1 MPKKGQDPNSDVN
14 HDPHEAEETF
24 TPPATLP
31 PLTHVPATATTT
43 TTGGTGTTGTTTT
56 TPTTATA
63 TSGTGTTDPKTTST
77 GGTGGTGDTG
87 GTGGVDGGGLGT
99 FAKPLKVS
107 FEHREEDNLAAAADL
122 LVKNAA
128 AMGVTAEAMVTATT
142 RIADSL
148 STSPAITSA
157 ERGMTLRRAGEV
169 NTATS
174 ELWIAIAAHTD
185 AISFDSYE
193 QFIEDLLCN
202 RTPGDY
208 RDTQEEQV
216 RNDPD
221 SLLAK
226 PGRDRMFTRM
236 SELRHLPGGELYELL
251 RTATEAFLLI
261 HAGVYPPVGVNTAK
275 AIGAARTDAPVGDPY
290 DRLNT
295 GVRVNELEK
304 KLSAYLGTS
313 RNNYLHAIA
322 RQGALRIAESE
333 TEPSKYNP
341 PPSPFCLDEGAFVT
355 RPLLLELIWNY
366 WHEEAMLTQ
375 TTAAIT
381 RRFQNVRRAGP
392 GPDPLGELEL
402 HPLRGL
408 SGFLWGYLRDEPQR
422 LTVARRAYEY
432 SHQYGLTLWGKAVPA
447 MGAADPRPRFLEA
460 FHNLLR
466 QAVRFYREDAD
477 TTVIADAFP
486 VLNSIREVHL
496 VLAEGAHNQFRDLPW
511 TARVEMLMQQ
521 WLLARPEMR
530 EFLRGRQM
538 VPYPEGW
545 MGSVDAMKRLQGWGD
560 TSVIHFRDLARFGE
574 RLLLS
579 IRYGNWTEITSQ
591 DHAVAWLRYWKEEVQ
606 GYIHS
611 YFTATGVN
619 LSDDAVE
626 VSNRADVRYVQP
638 SYHLRNRLLAS
649 RRALNASR

>member
-1 MPKKGQDPNSDVN
+1 MSIDETQGTGATGGDGDEGLPEPRHISWDHAD
-14 HDPHEAEETF
+14 HDDLKSH
-24 TPPATLP
+24 
-31 PLTHVPATATTT
+31 PLT
-43 TTGGTGTTGTTTT
+43 
-56 TPTTATA
+56 
-63 TSGTGTTDPKTTST
+63 K
-77 GGTGGTGDTG
+77 
-87 GTGGVDGGGLGT
+87 
-99 FAKPLKVS
+99 
-107 FEHREEDNLAAAADL
+107 AADL
-122 LVKNAA
+122 IVEKAGA
-128 AMGVTAEAMVTATT
+128 IGATANAMVDATY
-142 RIADSL
+142 RIAETL
-148 STSPAITSA
+148 SAAPALNTT

-174 ELWIAIAAHTD
+174 ELWMAIAAHTD
-185 AISFDSYE
+185 AVSYDNYE

-202 RTPGDY
+202 RQPGDY
-208 RDTQEEQV
+208 RSKQEKEARGDAESGQAN
-216 RNDPD
+216 RD
-221 SLLAK
+221 
-226 PGRDRMFTRM
+226 RDRMFRRIKD
-236 SELRHLPGGELYELL
+236 LHHLPGGELYELL

-261 HAGVYPPVGVNTAK
+261 HAGVYPPVAANTLRAL
-275 AIGAARTDAPVGDPY
+275 GAADADGTINDDY

-295 GVRVNELEK
+295 GTKAAELET
-304 KLSAYLGTS
+304 KLKTYLDTP
-313 RNNYLHAIA
+313 RNNYLSAIA
-322 RQGALRIAESE
+322 HQGAASSTVR
-333 TEPSKYNP
+333 Y
-341 PPSPFCLDEGAFVT
+341 SPFCADEGAFVT
-355 RPLLLELIWNY
+355 QPLLLELIWNY
-366 WHEEAMLTQ
+366 WHEEGMLTQ

-381 RRFQNVRRAGP
+381 RRFQNVRRGGP
-392 GPDPLGELEL
+392 GADPLAELEL

-432 SHQYGLTLWGKAVPA
+432 SHQYGLTLWGRAVPRLA
-447 MGAADPRPRFLEA
+447 AADPRPRFLEA

-466 QAVRFYREDAD
+466 QAARFYREDAD

-486 VLNSIREVHL
+486 VLNSLREVHL

-538 VPYPEGW
+538 VPYPESW
-545 MGSVDAMKRLQGWGD
+545 MGAVDAMKRLQGWGD
-560 TSVIHFRDLARFGE
+560 TSVIHFRDLGRFGE

-626 VSNRADVRYVQP
+626 VSNSADVRYVQP
-638 SYHLRNRLLAS
+638 SFHLRNRLMAARRAS
-649 RRALNASR
+649 RALR

>member
-1 MPKKGQDPNSDVN
+1 MPKKGQDPNPGAN
-14 HDPHEAEETF
+14 RDPHDAEETF

-31 PLTHVPATATTT
+31 PISHVPATGTTKTDGT
-43 TTGGTGTTGTTTT
+43 TTTGTTTT
-56 TPTTATA
+56 PTATA
-63 TSGTGTTDPKTTST
+63 ATGTGTTDPRTTAT
-77 GGTGGTGDTG
+77 GGTGEG
-87 GTGGVDGGGLGT
+87 GTPTPTSLPQ
-99 FAKPLKVS
+99 PLKVT
-107 FEHREEDNLAAAADL
+107 FDQAEERTLKTAADL
-122 LVKNAA
+122 LVSN
-128 AMGVTAEAMVTATT
+128 AEAMGQTARDMVDATYL
-142 RIADSL
+142 IAEKISASPAL
-148 STSPAITSA
+148 STT

-216 RNDPD
+216 RSDPD
-221 SLLAK
+221 SMLAK

-261 HAGVYPPVGVNTAK
+261 HTGVYPPVGMNTAR
-275 AIGAARTDAPVGDPY
+275 AIGANSATGPVGDPY

-295 GVRVNELEK
+295 GIRVNELES

-322 RQGALRIAESE
+322 RQGALRIAESA

-341 PPSPFCLDEGAFVT
+341 PPSPFCMDEGAFVT

-432 SHQYGLTLWGKAVPA
+432 SHQYGLTLWGKAVPSL
-447 MGAADPRPRFLEA
+447 GAADPRPRFLEA

>member
-1 MPKKGQDPNSDVN
+1 MRGKKST
-14 HDPHEAEETF
+14 EE
-24 TPPATLP
+24 TPPAADARAKAGLTSAQHAPTAGNDPALLNETAAQPPQQGFSHFERAVVDIADTLKRVVENSSGESVGARTVVTP
-31 PLTHVPATATTT
+31 PPTSPGGEKTGTNPWTEFRAAVPGITTT
-43 TTGGTGTTGTTTT
+43 
-56 TPTTATA
+56 
-63 TSGTGTTDPKTTST
+63 
-77 GGTGGTGDTG
+77 
-87 GTGGVDGGGLGT
+87 
-99 FAKPLKVS
+99 
-107 FEHREEDNLAAAADL
+107 HRT
-122 LVKNAA
+122 
-128 AMGVTAEAMVTATT
+128 VT
-142 RIADSL
+142 L
-148 STSPAITSA
+148 Q
-157 ERGMTLRRAGEV
+157 RAGEV
-169 NTATS
+169 NPATS
-174 ELWIAIAAHTD
+174 ALWMAIAAHTD
-185 AISFDSYE
+185 AVSYASYE

-202 RTPGDY
+202 RQATRY
-208 RDTQEEQV
+208 REDEETRV
-216 RNDPD
+216 R
-221 SLLAK
+221 SLDETELANEQ
-226 PGRDRMFTRM
+226 RDRMVSR
-236 SELRHLPGGELYELL
+236 LNNLQHLPGGELYELL

-261 HAGVYPPVGVNTAK
+261 HAGVFSSDSKNAPK
-275 AIGAARTDAPVGDPY
+275 AFDNVDADGDGFADPEY

-295 GVRVNELEK
+295 GLGVSELES
-304 KLSAYLGTS
+304 KLTAYLGNP
-313 RNNYLHAIA
+313 RNNYLAAIA
-322 RQGALRIAESE
+322 RQGAIRADAI
-333 TEPSKYNP
+333 KF
-341 PPSPFCLDEGAFVT
+341 SPFCANEHSFVT
-355 RPLLLELIWNY
+355 DPLLLELIWSY
-366 WHEEAMLTQ
+366 WMEEGMLTQ

-381 RRFQNVRRAGP
+381 RRFQNVRRPGP

-402 HPLRGL
+402 HPLRGM

-422 LTVARRAYEY
+422 LSLARRAYEY
-432 SHQYGLTLWGKAVPA
+432 SHQYGLTLWGRAVPQVR
-447 MGAADPRPRFLEA
+447 AADPRPRFLEA

-466 QAVRFYREDAD
+466 QAARFYREDAD

>member
-1 MPKKGQDPNSDVN
+1 MTSVHRQDREAGGGKSRGKGVPSAATG
-14 HDPHEAEETF
+14 PSTEATGDGGPR
-24 TPPATLP
+24 PPA
-31 PLTHVPATATTT
+31 
-43 TTGGTGTTGTTTT
+43 
-56 TPTTATA
+56 
-63 TSGTGTTDPKTTST
+63 ST
-77 GGTGGTGDTG
+77 GP
-87 GTGGVDGGGLGT
+87 VLGGLPQPV
-99 FAKPLKVS
+99 KIS
-107 FEHREEDNLAAAADL
+107 FDQNEENTLAAAAQI
-122 LVKNAA
+122 LVDNATVMGGVATRMVQATENISKTLSA
-128 AMGVTAEAMVTATT
+128 APA
-142 RIADSL
+142 L
-148 STSPAITSA
+148 STT

-174 ELWIAIAAHTD
+174 ELWMAIAAHTD
-185 AISFDSYE
+185 AVSYHSYE

-202 RTPGDY
+202 REPGNTRETAERAARGDF
-208 RDTQEEQV
+208 DAAAANQ
-216 RNDPD
+216 
-221 SLLAK
+221 
-226 PGRDRMFTRM
+226 DRELMFKRM

-261 HAGVYPPVGVNTAK
+261 HAGVYPPVG
-275 AIGAARTDAPVGDPY
+275 ARTARVLRDPAAPAVLGSDPLVGAEY
-290 DRLNT
+290 DRLGT
-295 GVRVNELEK
+295 GVRVSELEA
-304 KLSAYLGTS
+304 KLRAYLGNS
-313 RNNYLHAIA
+313 RNNYLEAIA
-322 RQGALRIAESE
+322 RQGALRIDGSVA
-333 TEPSKYNP
+333 
-341 PPSPFCLDEGAFVT
+341 SPFCENEGAFVT
-355 RPLLLELIWNY
+355 HPLLLELIWSY
-366 WHEEAMLTQ
+366 WMEEGMLTQ

-381 RRFQNVRRAGP
+381 RRFQNVHRGGP
-392 GPDPLGELEL
+392 GPDPLAELEL

-432 SHQYGLTLWGKAVPA
+432 THQYGLTLWGRAVPE
-447 MGAADPRPRFLEA
+447 MRAADPRPRFLEA

-466 QAVRFYREDAD
+466 QAARFYREDAD

-486 VLNSIREVHL
+486 VLNSLREVHL

-626 VSNRADVRYVQP
+626 VSNSADVRYIQP
-638 SYHLRNRLLAS
+638 SFHLRNRLLAS
-649 RRALNASR
+649 RRGGRALR

>member
-1 MPKKGQDPNSDVN
+1 MINVHRQANAAGGGGSPPYKSPPERLDEPRKISWD
-14 HDPHEAEETF
+14 HDDHEKLEAH
-24 TPPATLP
+24 
-31 PLTHVPATATTT
+31 PLTKAAQVLVEHSTAI
-43 TTGGTGTTGTTTT
+43 G
-56 TPTTATA
+56 
-63 TSGTGTTDPKTTST
+63 
-77 GGTGGTGDTG
+77 
-87 GTGGVDGGGLGT
+87 
-99 FAKPLKVS
+99 
-107 FEHREEDNLAAAADL
+107 R
-122 LVKNAA
+122 
-128 AMGVTAEAMVTATT
+128 TAERMVEATEK
-142 RIADSL
+142 IAE
-148 STSPAITSA
+148 SPAITST
-157 ERGMTLRRAGEV
+157 ERGMTLKRAGEV
-169 NTATS
+169 NKATS

-185 AISFDSYE
+185 AVSFDSYVE
-193 QFIEDLLCN
+193 FIDDVLCN
-202 RTPGDY
+202 PAPTSPPGL
-208 RDTQEEQV
+208 EEW
-216 RNDPD
+216 NDPD
-221 SLLAK
+221 LRATRQGRKAIRERLA
-226 PGRDRMFTRM
+226 
-236 SELRHLPGGELYELL
+236 SARHLPGGELYELL

-261 HAGVYPPVGVNTAK
+261 HAGVFPPRNTS
-275 AIGAARTDAPVGDPY
+275 AAVGDADDDGYVDANY
-290 DRLNT
+290 DRLET
-295 GVRVNELEK
+295 GVLVSHLEEN
-304 KLSAYLGTS
+304 LRAYLS
-313 RNNYLHAIA
+313 VPRNNYLHAIA
-322 RQGALRIAESE
+322 VQGAARLAATSPPGRRIR
-333 TEPSKYNP
+333 
-341 PPSPFCLDEGAFVT
+341 SPFCANGDEFVSE
-355 RPLLLELIWNY
+355 PLLLELIWNY
-366 WHEEAMLTQ
+366 WMEEGMLTQ

-408 SGFLWGYLRDEPQR
+408 SGFLWGYLQDEPQR
-422 LTVARRAYEY
+422 LSVARRAYEY
-432 SHQYGLTLWGKAVPA
+432 SHHYGLTLWGRAVPQA
-447 MGAADPRPRFLEA
+447 MAADPRPRFLEA

-466 QAVRFYREDAD
+466 QAARFYREDAD

-486 VLNSIREVHL
+486 VLNSLREVHL

>member
-1 MPKKGQDPNSDVN
+1 MINVHRQDKEAGGGEFEEELPTPHKISWDHNE
-14 HDPHEAEETF
+14 HDNLSNDLKAH
-24 TPPATLP
+24 
-31 PLTHVPATATTT
+31 PLT
-43 TTGGTGTTGTTTT
+43 
-56 TPTTATA
+56 
-63 TSGTGTTDPKTTST
+63 
-77 GGTGGTGDTG
+77 
-87 GTGGVDGGGLGT
+87 
-99 FAKPLKVS
+99 
-107 FEHREEDNLAAAADL
+107 EAADL
-122 LVKNAA
+122 LVKHSVEI
-128 AMGVTAEAMVTATT
+128 GKTASAMVSATN
-142 RIADSL
+142 RIADTI
-148 STSPAITSA
+148 STAPALNTT

-174 ELWIAIAAHTD
+174 ELWMGIAAHTD
-185 AISFDSYE
+185 AISYESYE
-193 QFIEDLLCN
+193 MFIEDLLCN
-202 RTPGDY
+202 REPTSY
-208 RDTQEEQV
+208 RDKQEKEA
-216 RNDPD
+216 RGD
-221 SLLAK
+221 SDA
-226 PGRDRMFTRM
+226 GQANRERDRMFRRIKN
-236 SELRHLPGGELYELL
+236 LRHLPGGELYELL

-261 HAGVYPPVGVNTAK
+261 HAGVYPPVGANTVK
-275 AIGAARTDAPVGDPY
+275 AVGAADKDGTVADDY

-295 GVRVNELEK
+295 GIRVDELEA
-304 KLSAYLGTS
+304 KLAAYLGNS
-313 RNNYLHAIA
+313 RNNYLKAIA
-322 RQGALRIAESE
+322 GQGAASSTVR
-333 TEPSKYNP
+333 Y
-341 PPSPFCLDEGAFVT
+341 SPFCENEGLFVT
-355 RPLLLELIWNY
+355 QPLLLELIWNY
-366 WHEEAMLTQ
+366 WMEEGMLTQ

-381 RRFQNVRRAGP
+381 RRFQNVHRSGP
-392 GPDPLGELEL
+392 GPDPLAELEL

-408 SGFLWGYLRDEPQR
+408 SGFLWGYLRDESQR

-432 SHQYGLTLWGKAVPA
+432 SHQYGLTLWGRAVPQVR
-447 MGAADPRPRFLEA
+447 AADPRPRFLEA

-466 QAVRFYREDAD
+466 QAARFYREDSD